1 MNALSASLPLSRY
14 DAACADAHHDLP
26 HPPQGEIEALGH
38 NIANEMLDA
47 LLGSALEEH
56 VPVLME
62 GLIGGVHSA
71 ILRLQRQA
79 DRSADD
85 MRRLQRDFDGSEIKD
100 VELQD
105 ATLAFNRA
113 EAAVMI
119 AEVLRDAASDT
130 YTQATGEVWTPWR
143 GSARNQATTL
153 ALTEARDALK
163 ARDRRNQA
171 MADPGD
177 QVVVFRGARQAN
189 TQIDAMRIYDALNWA
204 HLQFPNMR
212 LATTGN
218 HGAEQIAMKWARDKR
233 INPILAKANFDK
245 FKSAAPFRANDE
257 LLALEPVLVLHL
269 DTSLDESVRQDG
281 VFGPSEKIAT
291 AARGLGI
298 RTMAVTLRK

>member
-1 MNALSASLPLSRY
+1 MHALTTSLSLSRY
-14 DAACADAHHDLP
+14 DAACADACHELP
-26 HPPQGEIEALGH
+26 HPPQAQVEALGYS
-38 NIANEMLDA
+38 IATEMLDV
-47 LLGSALEEH
+47 LLGTALEEH
-56 VPVLME
+56 VQVLME

-105 ATLAFNRA
+105 ATVAFNRA

-119 AEVLRDAASDT
+119 AEVLRDAASET

-143 GSARNQATTL
+143 GSARNQATTF
-153 ALTEARDALK
+153 AMTEARDALR
-163 ARDRRNQA
+163 ARDRRDQA
-171 MADPGD
+171 MADPGA
-177 QVVVFRGARQAN
+177 QVVVFRGARQAC

-204 HLQFPNMR
+204 HAQFPDMR

-218 HGAEQIAMKWARDKR
+218 LGAEQIALKWARDKR
-233 INPILAKANFDK
+233 ISPILSKANFER

-257 LLALEPVLVLHL
+257 LLALDPVLVLTL
-269 DTSLDESVRQDG
+269 DVSLDPAVKQDG
-281 VFGPSEKIAT
+281 VFGPSEKIAI
-291 AARGLGI
+291 AARAKGI
-298 RTMAVTLRK
+298 RVVPVTRRK